1 MTSSKTIVE
10 AGTTTALRWP
20 LAGLVLGSRA
30 DLAILPVQD
39 VLGLG
44 SEARMNTPGTSRANW
59 VWRLEPG
66 ELTAEARQTLR
77 RLTERS
83 NRLPARAAAT
93 GAA

>member
-1 MTSSKTIVE
+1 
-10 AGTTTALRWP
+10 
-20 LAGLVLGSRA
+20 
-30 DLAILPVQD
+30 
-39 VLGLG
+39 
-44 SEARMNTPGTSRANW
+44 MNTPGTSRANW

-66 ELTAEARQTLR
+66 ELTAEARQALR